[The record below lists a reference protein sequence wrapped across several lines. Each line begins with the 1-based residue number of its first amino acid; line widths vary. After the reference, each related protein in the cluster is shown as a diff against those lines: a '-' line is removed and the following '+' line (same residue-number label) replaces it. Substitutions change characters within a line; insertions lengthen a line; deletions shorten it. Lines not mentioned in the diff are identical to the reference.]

1 MSYSFPKN
9 STNGEEVALE
19 NGVTY
24 KYNSLKKSWEILNSG
39 SSSSSLSA
47 NSLHALSHS
56 KPRDAYGST
65 GTLLDTQRPPE
76 EIISPNE
83 PVTEGYVRYALNST
97 TEVGL
102 FSQQCTYGRYTTDAP
117 PHPKGWTDNAQCYLW
132 YHPSNMDLSDAIVGD
147 SIILEVSNGSMY
159 VAQVTGIPQLED
171 KTGWASVQIYK
182 WFIQGPSVPSFSEGK
197 TELKVYLADEKFN
210 SKSHS
215 HVVPR
220 ICGFEDRWLKPWKS
234 LSSREFSITSSLSTT
249 NISTSL
255 PPSWATLKQIKLYG
269 GQTSGVYTHDSSS
282 YQTNNFGF
290 ITICPPT
297 GSSFTPSS
305 ISDYNQWND
314 YAKNTLRSPYYLG
327 MTASAQRSSNS
338 DKTYFMWELSLP
350 GKESGSPRADYAY
363 SVKHIGI
370 IEGRATL
377 SDGGNSKFG
386 LPEELSD
393 ESEYLTANQMGNA
406 MEEASEMAK
415 EDPTDKKLEMIKE
428 EFQKLYGT
436 KF

>member
-1 MSYSFPKN
+1 MSYAFPKN
-9 STNGEEVALE
+9 SPNGEEVALE

-24 KYNSLKKSWEILNSG
+24 KYNGIKKSWEILSSG
-39 SSSSSLSA
+39 KTSLGA
-47 NSLHALSHS
+47 NSLHTLSHS
-56 KPRDAYGST
+56 KPREAYGAT
-65 GTLLDTQRPPE
+65 GTLLDSQRPTE
-76 EIISPNE
+76 EIIIPKE
-83 PVTEGYVRYALNST
+83 PIVEGSNRWVLNST

-102 FSQQCTYGRYTTDAP
+102 FNNHCKYGRNSTDAP
-117 PHPKGWTDNAQCYLW
+117 PNPKSWTDNARCYFW

-147 SIILEVSNGSMY
+147 SIILEASNGSMY
-159 VAQVTGIPQLED
+159 VAQVQGDPQFED

-182 WFIQGPSVPSFSEGK
+182 WFIQGPSVPSFSDGK

-220 ICGFEDRWLKPWKS
+220 ICGFEDRKLVPWKS
-234 LSSREFSITSSLSTT
+234 LSSREFAITSSAYTS
-249 NISTSL
+249 NISTSI
-255 PPSWATLKQIKLYG
+255 PPTWATLKQIKLYG
-269 GQTSGVYTHDSSS
+269 GQTSGIYTGDSSS

-297 GSSFTPSS
+297 GSSFRPSN

-314 YAKNTLRSPYYLG
+314 HAKNTLRKPFYLG
-327 MTASAQRSSNS
+327 MTASSQRSVNS
-338 DKTYFMWELSLP
+338 DKTYFMWELQLS
-350 GKESGSPRADYAY
+350 GKESGSPTADYVY
-363 SVKHIGI
+363 SVKHVGI

-377 SDGGNSKFG
+377 SDGANSKFS

-415 EDPTDKKLEMIKE
+415 EDPEEKKLEMIKE

-436 KF
+436 KI